1 MESLNI
7 LQVQPT
13 GWGEV
18 LVLGAGA
25 TYATLGSLGSL
36 GSEKTEK
43 ILKIRDFLGSE
54 WFFGGHV
61 VEPRRE
67 GYGEKWVAD
76 GRRED
81 RLLRIVLTLVI

>member
-1 MESLNI
+1 
-7 LQVQPT
+7 
-13 GWGEV
+13 
-18 LVLGAGA
+18 
-25 TYATLGSLGSL
+25 L

-43 ILKIRDFLGSE
+43 VLKINDFFGSE
-54 WFFGGHV
+54 RFFAVHV

-67 GYGEKWVAD
+67 GSEEKWAAD